1 MHPNTSSHPGCWS
14 YSFVLHVP
22 LIFYHWFSD
31 LFMLFTFFIWKVYDK
46 GRQQAG
52 QGQGH
57 SLNYPAVIPSSM
69 STSDDRVR
77 SSSSA
82 ATPLST
88 PTKARNSNSNS
99 NVQPSDNDIE
109 KSVREE
115 VTWSSPL
122 RGFTSSLFSLSA
134 SSLRYRVLTNGHT
147 NGHTPD
153 HTHSTEKM

>member
-1 MHPNTSSHPGCWS
+1 
-14 YSFVLHVP
+14 
-22 LIFYHWFSD
+22 
-31 LFMLFTFFIWKVYDK
+31 MLFTFFMLKVYDK

-99 NVQPSDNDIE
+99 NSNGQPSDNDIE